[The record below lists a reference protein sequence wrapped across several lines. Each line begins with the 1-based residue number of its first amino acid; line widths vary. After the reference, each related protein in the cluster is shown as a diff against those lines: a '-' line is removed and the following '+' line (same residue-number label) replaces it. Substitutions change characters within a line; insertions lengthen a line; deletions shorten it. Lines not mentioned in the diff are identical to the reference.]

1 MKFFLS
7 IFFIAAALAGNAQA
21 TVSVKWSSHVPAA
34 ASDTIYYNP
43 SQKLVW
49 KDFKG
54 SPNPASDALA
64 ITSSGFGY
72 TSGASYRDGVVH
84 VSVNVYCYFAK
95 QKSWVIKGRESDYAL
110 THEQHHFDVTWIV
123 TNSFMQKLKTAKFTW
138 ENYHQLLD
146 ALYQQTLQDLE
157 KMQNA
162 YDGETR
168 NGRLEDVQRRW
179 NKKISEQL
187 KTLAIN

>member
-1 MKFFLS
+1 MKCFLS
-7 IFFIAAALAGNAQA
+7 IYFIAAVLACNAQT
-21 TVSVKWSSHVPAA
+21 TVSVKWSPHVPAA
-34 ASDTIYYNP
+34 SSDTIYYSP
-43 SQKLVW
+43 SQKLTW

-54 SPNPASDALA
+54 KPNPASDALA

-72 TSGASYRDGVVH
+72 TSGASYRDGKLH
-84 VSVNVYCYFAK
+84 VSVSVYCYFAK
-95 QKSWVIKGRESDYAL
+95 QKSWVIKGKESDYAL

-123 TNSFMQKLKTAKFTW
+123 TNSFMQKLKTASFTW
-138 ENYHQLLD
+138 DNYHQLLD
-146 ALYQQTLQDLE
+146 ELYQQTLHDLE

-179 NKKISEQL
+179 NKKISQQL
-187 KTLAIN
+187 SGLATN